1 MFYIIG
7 LLKNTLENTCC
18 GVSFLI
24 KLEGWDLQLYR
35 KKRFRHMYFPINFAT
50 FLKTPFFTEHHRATP
65 SENSLQFYLHQTF
78 QLIMSHINLSLNFF
92 QLFDRNQ
99 LFFDTVKKL
108 ILLIFYYYNK
118 VEALNY
124 IYTSYIH
131 CVKSVQIRIGVLKKG
146 YSPTFCAKVKIF
158 VDNYIINLPC
168 LRLYMAITSH

>member
-1 MFYIIG
+1 
-7 LLKNTLENTCC
+7 
-18 GVSFLI
+18 
-24 KLEGWDLQLYR
+24 
-35 KKRFRHMYFPINFAT
+35 MYFPINFAT

-65 SENSLQFYLHQTF
+65 SQNSLQFYLHQTF
-78 QLIMSHINLSLNFF
+78 QLIMSHINLSLNLF
-92 QLFDRNQ
+92 QLFDRNY

-131 CVKSVQIRIGVLKKG
+131 CVKSVQIRIFSGPYGPENTPYLDTFQAVIGVLKKG
-146 YSPTFCAKVKIF
+146 YSPTFCAKFKIF